1 MKPARVK
8 PARVAMKKLP
18 QLTHLIFN
26 YYRENPEELRAL
38 QPLVLCKLSRR
49 WGTFII
55 TCPNSEVLAAI
66 SDAQDI
72 LREPLMQL
80 RLAKKVRLG
89 INNRSRVETFSI
101 SPLKGITWEAEF
113 KKAKLYR

>member
-1 MKPARVK
+1 MKPTCIT
-8 PARVAMKKLP
+8 MKKLP
-18 QLTHLIFN
+18 QLTHLIFT

-38 QPLVLCKLSRR
+38 QPLLRCKLSRR

-55 TCPNSEVLAAI
+55 TCPTLDIFMAVSGV
-66 SDAQDI
+66 QDI
-72 LREPLMQL
+72 LREPLVQL

-89 INNRSRVETFSI
+89 INHSSKVEAFSI
-101 SPLKGITWEAEF
+101 APVKGTTWEKEF